1 MNEIKDVSRLA
12 ANEWKMTQDS
22 WTLKSNGKIKEAKA
36 LSKADRRLFI
46 DNLMWLLKQTRI
58 GLESYEYDDERDEI
72 EIVTNSGATTTAYIA
87 MDSYL
92 AIIKDV
98 VRVF

>member
-1 MNEIKDVSRLA
+1 MDEIKDVARVA
-12 ANEWKMTQDS
+12 ANEWKIIQDC
-22 WTLKSNGKIKEAKA
+22 WPLRSNGKIKEAKA
-36 LSKADRRLFI
+36 LSKADRRLFV

-72 EIVTNSGATTTAYIA
+72 EMVSNNGETATAYIA

-98 VRVF
+98 VRVL